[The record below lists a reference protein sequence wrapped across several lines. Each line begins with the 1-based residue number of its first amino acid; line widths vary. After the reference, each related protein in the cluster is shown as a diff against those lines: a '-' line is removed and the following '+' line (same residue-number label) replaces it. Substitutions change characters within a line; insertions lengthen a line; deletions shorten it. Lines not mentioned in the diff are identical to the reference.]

1 MWNAMW
7 LSASEAKR
15 CSASPRKSSEARVR
29 GTSVLVAGLTS
40 LGLQLPSRP
49 SVRLSMRITG
59 TANGIWT
66 AGAAVL
72 ALRDLG
78 TIPCL
83 LYQQIK
89 TRDST
94 HNTRQADYRHACTC
108 LGGVVQSLGRI
119 CEACTGTQTQL
130 HVPPSE
136 RCLSEY
142 HLGWAET
149 CMLGQALKKAM
160 TAVIDGLPTARD
172 DHKSG
177 PSLAVDDACCRAL
190 SMCHQ
195 SA

>member
-1 MWNAMW
+1 MPLGQEGEVLAGEPGSE
-7 LSASEAKR
+7 LTASTLADCGPFPAQ
-15 CSASPRKSSEARVR
+15 CSASSRKSSEARVR
-29 GTSVLVAGLTS
+29 GMSVLVAGLTS

-108 LGGVVQSLGRI
+108 
-119 CEACTGTQTQL
+119 
-130 HVPPSE
+130 
-136 RCLSEY
+136 EY
-142 HLGWAET
+142 I
-149 CMLGQALKKAM
+149 ALY
-160 TAVIDGLPTARD
+160 RD
-172 DHKSG
+172 RGSKT
-177 PSLAVDDACCRAL
+177 RWY
-190 SMCHQ
+190 
-195 SA
+195 